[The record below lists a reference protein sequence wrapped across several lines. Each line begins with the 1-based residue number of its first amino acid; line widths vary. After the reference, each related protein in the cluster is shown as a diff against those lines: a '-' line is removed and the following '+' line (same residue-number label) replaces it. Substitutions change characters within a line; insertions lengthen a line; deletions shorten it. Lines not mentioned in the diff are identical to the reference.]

1 MSTEPLPTPDE
12 FFEMLGDNAD
22 DTIDWL
28 TSKIDKKDEKKDKV

>member
-1 MSTEPLPTPDE
+1 MSDKEPLPTPDE

-28 TSKIDKKDEKKDKV
+28 VSKIEEDDDE